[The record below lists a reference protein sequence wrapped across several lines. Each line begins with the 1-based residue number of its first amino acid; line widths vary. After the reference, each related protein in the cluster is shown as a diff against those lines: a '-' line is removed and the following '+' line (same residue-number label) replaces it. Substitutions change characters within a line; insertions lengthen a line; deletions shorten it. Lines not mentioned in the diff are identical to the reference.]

1 MTDIPVSPDMTSTPI
16 PFTDTELRAIYAR
29 IELID
34 KHFDACCAFQLDQC
48 WFASEYNDL
57 YGRLHMAGLPEV
69 RTPIDRSGFD
79 AWLLERT
86 PHS

>member
-1 MTDIPVSPDMTSTPI
+1 MTDIPVSPDMTSTPV
-16 PFTDTELRAIYAR
+16 PFADTELRAIYAR

-34 KHFDACCAFQLDQC
+34 KHFDACCAFQMDEC
-48 WFASEYNDL
+48 HYASEYNSL
-57 YGRLHMAGLPEV
+57 YERLYSAGLPSV
-69 RTPIDRSGFD
+69 SGPISRQRFE